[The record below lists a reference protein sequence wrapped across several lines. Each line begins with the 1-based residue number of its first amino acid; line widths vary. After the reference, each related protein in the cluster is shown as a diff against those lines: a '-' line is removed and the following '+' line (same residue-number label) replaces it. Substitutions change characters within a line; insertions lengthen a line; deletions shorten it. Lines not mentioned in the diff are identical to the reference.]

1 MTSQSSATLSL
12 AKSQKLS
19 RLKEENT
26 ALGGFG
32 GTDCVRGILCQ
43 IFQKAF
49 GLDKLIVSSFKFF
62 YLTGKMDWKHDF
74 QKMMS
79 FNF

>member
-19 RLKEENT
+19 RLKEENM

-32 GTDCVRGILCQ
+32 GTDCVRGILC
-43 IFQKAF
+43 
-49 GLDKLIVSSFKFF
+49 
-62 YLTGKMDWKHDF
+62 
-74 QKMMS
+74 
-79 FNF
+79 